1 MKKIFLGAAV
11 AMAAAVGMS
20 SCSQAGGSLENQKNY
35 ADSLSYVI
43 GSAQGDYFLKTIE
56 TIPSPDKEKFSKDD
70 FLRGVKE
77 VLMADTNKV
86 GYFYGIQI
94 AIQLNQNLVAMSRS
108 GVDVDRALLYKQFA
122 AAFSADSVS
131 DEQVEKNNELLGN
144 LMNQAR
150 VKMMEKQRAD
160 QEKARAEMKA
170 KADENENAGKA
181 YIENLKSKDNT
192 IKTTESGLS
201 YKVEQQG
208 QGATPTENDNVMVKY
223 TGKLIDG
230 TVFDSSNEP
239 VPMNINRV
247 IRGFSE
253 GLKMMNKGS
262 KYTLYIPGDLAYG
275 MQGTPD
281 GSIPPMATLIFEV
294 EVADIEPAN

>member
-1 MKKIFLGAAV
+1 MKKIILGAAV
-11 AMAAAVGMS
+11 AMAVATGMS
-20 SCSQAGGSLENQKNY
+20 SCSQAGGSLENQKTY

-86 GYFYGIQI
+86 GYFYGVQI
-94 AIQLNQNLVAMSRS
+94 ALQLNQNLVAMSRS

-122 AAFSADSVS
+122 ASFSADSVS
-131 DEQVEKNNELLGN
+131 DEQVEKNNELLGT
-144 LMNQAR
+144 LMNLAR
-150 VKMMEKQRAD
+150 TKMLEKQRAD
-160 QEKARAEMKA
+160 QEKARTEMQA
-170 KADENENAGKA
+170 KADENEKAGKA
-181 YIENLKSKDNT
+181 FIEDLKAKDNT
-192 IKTTESGLS
+192 IKTTDDGLS
-201 YKVEQQG
+201 YKVEKQG
-208 QGATPTENDNVMVKY
+208 EGAMPTDNDNIMVKY

-230 TVFDSSNEP
+230 TVFDSSDEA
-239 VPMNINRV
+239 VPMNLNRV

-281 GSIPPMATLIFEV
+281 GSIPPMSTLIFEV
-294 EVADIEPAN
+294 EVTDIEPAK

>member
-1 MKKIFLGAAV
+1 MKKIILSAAV
-11 AMAAAVGMS
+11 AMAVAAGMT
-20 SCSQAGGSLENQKNY
+20 SCSQKGSSLETQKTY

-43 GSAQGDYFLKTIE
+43 GTAQGDYFLKTIE

-70 FLRGVKE
+70 FLRGIKE

-86 GYFYGIQI
+86 GYFYGMQI
-94 AIQLNQNLVAMSRS
+94 ALQLNQNLVAMSRS

-122 AAFSADSVS
+122 ASFSADSVS
-131 DEQVEKNNELLGN
+131 DEQVEKNNELLTN

-150 VKMMEKQRAD
+150 AKMMEKQRAD
-160 QEKARAEMKA
+160 QEKAQKEAQA
-170 KADENENAGKA
+170 KAEENEKAGKA
-181 YIENLKSKDNT
+181 YIESLKAKDSS
-192 IKTTESGLS
+192 IKTTEDGLS
-201 YKVEQQG
+201 YKVEKQG
-208 QGATPTENDNVMVKY
+208 QGAMPTDNDNIMVVY

-230 TVFDSSNEP
+230 TVFDESKEP
-239 VPMNINRV
+239 VPMNLNRV

-275 MQGTPD
+275 MSGTPD
-281 GSIPPMATLIFEV
+281 GSIPPMSTLVFEV
-294 EVADIEPAN
+294 EVTDVQPAK